1 MRLASANPPPYILL
15 AEDNPA
21 DIELVREALQDRQVL
36 CGLQVVSDGE
46 QAVTF
51 IDRIDSDSSL
61 SCPKLFLMDLH
72 LPKRSGDEVLTHLRS
87 SGRCPHTPV
96 VIMTSLASRRD
107 IERALQHD
115 NVHYFQKPTTLERFL
130 ELGDVVKNLVEERD
144 FSDLAA
150 TEGRQERA

>member
-1 MRLASANPPPYILL
+1 MRLASANPATYILL

-36 CGLQVVSDGE
+36 CRLHIVSDGE

-72 LPKRSGDEVLTHLRS
+72 LPKRNGDEVLTRLRS
-87 SGRCPHTPV
+87 SERCPHTPV
-96 VIMTSLASRRD
+96 IVMTSSASRRD
-107 IERALQHD
+107 IERAFQHN

-130 ELGDVVKNLVEERD
+130 ELGDVVKNLVDQRD
-144 FSDLAA
+144 VSDLAA

>member
-1 MRLASANPPPYILL
+1 MRLASGNPATYILL

-21 DIELVREALQDRQVL
+21 DIELVREALQDRQIL
-36 CGLQVVSDGE
+36 CGLHVVSDGE

-72 LPKRSGDEVLTHLRS
+72 LPKRNGDEVLTRLRS
-87 SGRCPHTPV
+87 SERCPNTPV
-96 VIMTSLASRRD
+96 VVMTSLASRRD
-107 IERALQHD
+107 IERTCQHG

-130 ELGDVVKNLVEERD
+130 ELGDVVKNLVDERNL
-144 FSDLAA
+144 SDIAA
-150 TEGRQERA
+150 ADGRHERA